1 VESISA
7 GDDAYGSVSGCR
19 VHDIATTRPSMRARP
34 TPSYRRYKLSPRNPE
49 NRANEGREW
58 LNTDYSRRGLTYKLG
73 AVADPFLMAVSPA
86 YRATAGPQTAI
97 DLRFPPGAAAVRA
110 RAMAFLNRTARISA
124 AVVYFHVVLSTNC
137 SSAAYD
143 FTAAGKQN
151 ERRNRLFISR

>member
-1 VESISA
+1 
-7 GDDAYGSVSGCR
+7 
-19 VHDIATTRPSMRARP
+19 MRARP

-97 DLRFPPGAAAVRA
+97 DLRFPPGAAAARA
-110 RAMAFLNRTARISA
+110 RNGFLESHRENIGGGR
-124 AVVYFHVVLSTNC
+124 VLS
-137 SSAAYD
+137 
-143 FTAAGKQN
+143 
-151 ERRNRLFISR
+151 RRA